1 MAGDVAQPVA
11 EVRAQLLADPAHA
24 GAEGALEVEVLDQR
38 QRRVDRSGD
47 VVARRVDRSAEVR
60 REGRVALAEETG
72 GEAEG
77 EPAGEARQ
85 RGGHQDADAC
95 LVLQPRRLE
104 GEADDQQRHR
114 EADAGERTAGQG
126 VAQADALRQPPPAE
140 AHARPRAG
148 EDAEGLADDEAEHD
162 APHQPRPER
171 VAEDAVAQVDAGVGQ
186 REDGY
191 DDVAGRGVQ
200 RLLQALVD
208 GDGAGQ
214 RPARRRCTPGIGDCR
229 NARKLRAAS
238 STSDRRGSRA
248 GTSRPLSMPAIEA
261 CTPDSRVANHS
272 TSTTST

>member
-1 MAGDVAQPVA
+1 MKKVGVPRTPLSSADGDVVGDVAGQVVVVEVAQELLHVEVEPGGVADEVLQLELVLVGEEHVVHVPVAALPCRRLGAQRGQLGVRVDRQGQVAGDVAQPVA

-24 GAEGALEVEVLDQR
+24 RAEGALEVEVLDQR

-47 VVARRVDRSAEVR
+47 VVALRVDRSAEVR

-85 RGGHQDADAC
+85 CGGHQDADAC

-162 APHQPRPER
+162 APHQP
-171 VAEDAVAQVDAGVGQ
+171 
-186 REDGY
+186 
-191 DDVAGRGVQ
+191 
-200 RLLQALVD
+200 
-208 GDGAGQ
+208 
-214 RPARRRCTPGIGDCR
+214 
-229 NARKLRAAS
+229 
-238 STSDRRGSRA
+238 
-248 GTSRPLSMPAIEA
+248 
-261 CTPDSRVANHS
+261 
-272 TSTTST
+272 